1 MKWTSQKRQLKRW
14 IPNWPNDLYDQHMG
28 QDMSDLNIASLGMFA
43 GDEHQ
48 PFFWEGGQPAA
59 LLIHG
64 FMGTPAEF
72 RPLARELHQVG
83 WTVQGLL
90 LPGFGQQID
99 TLFDRRYQEWLEAAH
114 LALVN
119 LQAKHRPIM
128 LVGYSMGAA
137 VALNVAAS
145 TSPDQLILLAPF
157 LRIGNTF
164 HHIIWQVVKHLLPRP
179 QPFKKANFSD
189 ARIGEFF
196 GGLIPELDLE
206 DPQVQENLRQLSV
219 PARFVDQ
226 VLGVGRAAERAAAQ
240 IQLPTL
246 IIQGTQ
252 DQAVR
257 PARTRQMLQRLPGPI
272 TYEELETDHGLV
284 EADNPGFQQMTQ
296 SVLAFAGGVAT
307 ARNP

>member
-1 MKWTSQKRQLKRW
+1 MASSNAMVTEAPGCTRAL
-14 IPNWPNDLYDQHMG
+14 
-28 QDMSDLNIASLGMFA
+28 SLG
-43 GDEHQ
+43 
-48 PFFWEGGQPAA
+48 
-59 LLIHG
+59 
-64 FMGTPAEF
+64 
-72 RPLARELHQVG
+72 RPLGALGVCR
-83 WTVQGLL
+83 
-90 LPGFGQQID
+90 
-99 TLFDRRYQEWLEAAH
+99 AH
-114 LALVN
+114 S
-119 LQAKHRPIM
+119 
-128 LVGYSMGAA
+128 G
-137 VALNVAAS
+137 
-145 TSPDQLILLAPF
+145 TIL
-157 LRIGNTF
+157 
-164 HHIIWQVVKHLLPRP
+164 
-179 QPFKKANFSD
+179 
-189 ARIGEFF
+189 
-196 GGLIPELDLE
+196 GLIFPPELDLE

-240 IQLPTL
+240 IQVPTL